1 MNRFFG
7 PDFTTPAAKRQV
19 QSIRCAH
26 SRWDRLS
33 FLSLSL
39 VKGGVMNRKALAVWQ
54 GGLKDGKG
62 AISVDSGVLSNMPY
76 SFSKRF
82 EEEKGTNPEELI
94 AAAHASCFAMATSAQ
109 LGSAGITAQSIS
121 ASATVSLEKVVDG
134 FAVTSIHLDVKI
146 KAPGA
151 DRAAVQKAA
160 ENAKAGCP
168 ISKLLN
174 AKITMEARVET

>member
-1 MNRFFG
+1 M
-7 PDFTTPAAKRQV
+7 KR
-19 QSIRCAH
+19 
-26 SRWDRLS
+26 
-33 FLSLSL
+33 
-39 VKGGVMNRKALAVWQ
+39 KGSAVWE

-62 AISVDSGVLSNMPY
+62 TVSTDSGAMSNTSY

-109 LGSAGITAQSIS
+109 LDNAGIKAQSIS
-121 ASATVSLEKVVDG
+121 ATATVALEKVGDG
-134 FAVTSIHLDVKI
+134 FSVTTSHLDVTI

-151 DRAAVQKAA
+151 DRAKVQTAA

-174 AKITMEARVET
+174 AKISMDAKIEV